1 MFKQSNRTVIT
12 IGILLLSFLIGC
24 TTEDPPEPQW
34 PEITSE
40 NKPWTRWWWQGS
52 AVDKE
57 NLTMELESF
66 KEANIGGVEITPIYG
81 VAGYEDEFI
90 DFLSPEWMEML
101 THTLQ
106 KGDSLDIG
114 VDMATG
120 TGWPFGGPMVGEAE
134 AAKYVNHETYELQE
148 GESLSEPVELVQ
160 ESFVYSLGNRM
171 FGVESGSAIDPGKEI
186 ELDDLE
192 EPVSANDN
200 LQSLALEQVRFDK
213 PLSLIT
219 LMAYSNE
226 GESTDLTD
234 SVDTE
239 GNLAWTAPEGNWTL
253 YAIFQGIHGKMVE
266 RAGPGGEGLAI
277 DHFDEEVLTDYL
289 AHFDEAFSDYDISGL
304 RSFFND
310 SYEVDDA
317 NGEANWTPHFLDEF
331 EQRRGYDLREHL
343 PALLGESSDEKN
355 SRVLSDYRQTV
366 SDLLLDE
373 FTRPWNQWADGKE
386 AHIRNQAHGSPANIL
401 DLYGA
406 SDIPET
412 EGTDIFRAKMASSA
426 ANVTGKQLVGS
437 ESATWL
443 DEHFSSTL
451 SDVKT
456 AIDRFFLGGVN
467 HIVYHGTA
475 YSPQGEEWPGWLFY
489 AAVHFNPQNPFWD
502 HFKAFNEYVARTQS
516 FLQRGNPDNDVLLY
530 FPIHDQWAETG
541 PGLLEHFDGGIENQF
556 EGTAFKEAT
565 EEMQSRGYGFDY
577 ISDRQLQQVAS
588 SGQQI
593 QASNISYKTLL
604 IPASKYIPVSTFE
617 RIVDLANSGAT
628 VLFYQD
634 LPSNVAGWSDLESN
648 RERFQ
653 ELVEV
658 IGFSNT
664 EDGSV
669 QEAEAGD
676 GRFLLGDN
684 LDELLE
690 EASVVRESMT
700 DRGLEYLRRSHEEGN
715 TYFIT
720 NWGEQRI
727 DEWIPLGVSA
737 ESAVLFDPMNKQK
750 GFADFKSGDAGNS
763 EVHLQLE
770 PGQSMIVQTYQNGQS
785 EATYPYIEE
794 AGQNEPLE
802 GTWSIEF
809 IKGGPELP
817 EPVEVDSLKPWTEF
831 DGDAV
836 ENFSGTASYS
846 LSFNAPDSVSDG
858 WVLNLGEVE
867 QSARVALNGQDLG
880 VLTGP
885 VFKMYIDQELIE
897 ETNELEIE
905 VANLMANRIAYL
917 DREGISWKK
926 FYNINMSA
934 WEGQNR
940 NENGIFDAS
949 EWEPRP
955 SGLLGPVTLTPVN
968 HLN

>member
-1 MFKQSNRTVIT
+1 MYRQSNQTVIT
-12 IGILLLSFLIGC
+12 IGILLLSLMIGC
-24 TTEDPPEPQW
+24 TTEEPPEPQW

-120 TGWPFGGPMVGEAE
+120 TGWPFGGPMVGDAR
-134 AAKYVNHETYELQE
+134 AAKYVAYETYELQE
-148 GESLSEPVELVQ
+148 GESLSEPIEYVQ
-160 ESFVYSLGNRM
+160 EPFVYALGNRM
-171 FGVESGSAIDPGKEI
+171 FGVESGSAIEPGEEI

-200 LQSLALEQVRFDK
+200 LQSLALEQVRFEK
-213 PLSLIT
+213 SLPLVT

-226 GESTDLTD
+226 GESLDLTD
-234 SVDTE
+234 SVNTE
-239 GNLAWTAPEGNWTL
+239 GDLAWTAPEGNWTL
-253 YAIFQGIHGKMVE
+253 YAFFQGIHGKMVE

-289 AHFDEAFSDYDISGL
+289 TYFDEAFTGYDISGL

-317 NGEANWTPHFLDEF
+317 RGEANWTRYFLDEF

-343 PALLGESSDEKN
+343 PALLGDSSDDKN
-355 SRVLSDYRQTV
+355 SRILSDYRQTV

-373 FTRPWNQWADGKE
+373 FTRPWNQWADEKD

-401 DLYGA
+401 DLYAA

-437 ESATWL
+437 EAATWL
-443 DEHFSSTL
+443 NEHFSSSL

-456 AIDRFFLGGVN
+456 AVDRFFLGGVN

-530 FPIHDQWAETG
+530 FPIHDRWAEAG

-556 EGTAFKEAT
+556 EGTAFKEAA
-565 EEMQSRGYGFDY
+565 EEMQNRGYGFDY

-593 QASNISYKTLL
+593 QAGDISYKTLL
-604 IPASKYIPVSTFE
+604 VPASQYIPVSTFE

-634 LPSNVAGWSDLESN
+634 LPSEVAGWSDLETN
-648 RERFQ
+648 RKRFQ
-653 ELVEV
+653 ELVED
-658 IGFSNT
+658 IGFSDSD
-664 EDGSV
+664 EGSV
-669 QEAEAGD
+669 REAEAGD

-720 NWGEQRI
+720 NWGDQRI

-737 ESAVLFDPMNKQK
+737 ESAVLFDPMKKQK
-750 GFADFKSGDAGNS
+750 GFADFRTSDAGTS
-763 EVHLQLE
+763 EVYLQLE
-770 PGQSMIVQTYQNGQS
+770 PGQSIIVQTYQDGRS
-785 EATYPYIEE
+785 ETTYPYVEE
-794 AGQNEPLE
+794 AGEATTLA
-802 GTWSIEF
+802 GIWSVEF
-809 IKGGPELP
+809 IEGGPELP
-817 EPVEVDSLKPWTEF
+817 EPVEVDTLKSWTEF
-831 DGDAV
+831 GGDTV

-846 LSFNAPDSVSDG
+846 LSFNAPDSDSDG
-858 WVLNLGEVE
+858 WMLDLGEVE

-880 VLTGP
+880 ILTGP
-885 VFKMYIDQELIE
+885 VFKVYIDQGMMQ

-917 DREGISWKK
+917 DREGIPWKK

-934 WEGQNR
+934 RQGQNR
-940 NENGIFDAS
+940 NEHGIFDAS
-949 EWEPRP
+949 DWESRP